1 MTENKPQLILRPGDL
16 FATRNPQALGR
27 AINAVQIWWAKD
39 GESMYSHAGIILDEK
54 GTTFEATWTLKR
66 QNLFEAY
73 AGDKVCIARYAAMT
87 DEIAKQAFDELMQEH
102 EGKMYP
108 AWRLFFHI
116 VPPIAKYA
124 TWGGKF
130 IVCSELVAKFL
141 YIVYQQ
147 NGWTDQYGTKWPRHS
162 HYCGANPDMLSD
174 EWHRWKSYK
183 IVFEDILEAP

>member
-1 MTENKPQLILRPGDL
+1 MDIEFRAGDL

-27 AINAVQIWWAKD
+27 GINAVQTWWSKD
-39 GESMYSHAGIILDEK
+39 GEAVYSHTGIIIDTY
-54 GTTFEATWTLKR
+54 GSTFEALWTLKR
-66 QNLFEAY
+66 QNLDAY
-73 AGDKVCIARYAAMT
+73 IGESVCIARWGGMT
-87 DEIAKQAFDELMQEH
+87 DEIARDALEVLMGQQE
-102 EGKMYP
+102 GRIYP

-124 TWGGKF
+124 SWGGKF

-147 NGWTDQYGTKWPRHS
+147 NGWTDEYGYKWPRHS

-174 EWHRWKSYK
+174 EWHRWRGWN
-183 IVFEDILEAP
+183 IIFEGMLEAP